1 MDTFAGGSYT
11 TAQLTVMLNEAQAA
25 YVAFATGTKVVEIQ
39 RDGRVV
45 KYNMV
50 NIHQLKSYITE
61 LQGSIGV
68 ESTIRSRRGLG
79 FKF

>member
-1 MDTFAGGSYT
+1 MDTFAGSGYT

-25 YVAFATGTKVVEIQ
+25 YAAFATGTKVVEIQ